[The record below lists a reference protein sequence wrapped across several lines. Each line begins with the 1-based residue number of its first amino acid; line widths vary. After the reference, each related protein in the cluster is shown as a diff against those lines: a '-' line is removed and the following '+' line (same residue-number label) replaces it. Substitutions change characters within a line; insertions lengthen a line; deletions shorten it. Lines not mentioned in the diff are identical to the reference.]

1 MALLDDLHRA
11 AQANLARIVPG
22 SQLTN
27 YAPVERWDDWEELD
41 AKAWAHGERK
51 KRRFRLIPTTCFNC
65 EACCGLLAYVDKD
78 TGQIA
83 KFEGNPTHPASRGR
97 NCAKGPATITQV
109 YDPERILYPLKRAGR
124 RGEGKWERVTWDQAL
139 SEIGSRIGTAFR
151 EGRHDEVIYHVGRPG
166 DDSYMERVLN
176 AWGIDGHNSH
186 TNICSSGA
194 RVGYAV
200 WMGFDRP
207 SGDHANA
214 KVIFLISSHLEAGH
228 YFNPHAQR
236 IIEGKMRG
244 AKIICVDPR
253 LSNTASM
260 SDHWLPVWPGTE
272 AAMLLAVARLLVQKG
287 AWDKE
292 FVRRWVNWE
301 HFLAESRPD
310 LECTFENVGP
320 ALIEHYAE
328 FTPEYAARI
337 CGIDEQ
343 RIRDVAD
350 VVATSVPGRFSSHN
364 WRAAAAGNE
373 GGWQVARCL
382 WLLNVLTGS
391 VGTEGGVSPNGW
403 NKFIPVPPK
412 PVHPQGR
419 WNALTWP
426 AEYPLAHHEAS
437 ILLPHFLKEGRGKI
451 DTYFSRVY
459 NPVWTNPDGF
469 SWLEALT
476 DESLVGCH
484 VALTP
489 TWSESAWFADYVL
502 PMGNGAERHDL
513 ASYETHSGRWIGFRQ
528 PVFRVNAEKEGR
540 PVHRTYEA
548 NPGEVW
554 EEQEFWID
562 LSWQVDPD
570 GSLDIRRHFESVKNP
585 GEPLGIDEYY
595 ELLFGTSIPGLPEAA
610 AAEGLMPLA
619 YMRKYGAF
627 EIPGNQYAVHEREV
641 GADEIERLGA
651 VRDDGGVYRV
661 PGTAGM
667 YDSLDEID
675 GHMPFI
681 GDGSLGVEIDGRV
694 RFGFPTP
701 SRKLEMYSDVLRDWG
716 WPEYVMPGFI
726 KSHVHWEDLDLAAG
740 ERILLPTFRIP
751 TLIHTRSAQA
761 KWLAEISHSHPMWIH
776 PSDAEQLGIAPNG
789 LVRITTSIGHFVI
802 KAWRTEGI
810 RPGVVGVSHHMGR
823 WRLDESSGTSRYS
836 SGLSAI
842 AGPDATF
849 GPAEVPSGQPGQ
861 WNMTQVHGAAPFE
874 SSDPDSSRVW
884 WSDAGVHQNLT
895 FGVQPDPVSGMHC
908 WLQRVTVAPARPDD
922 RYGDIAVDTR
932 KSTLIYREWLAKTRP
947 GPGPGGLRRPL
958 WFARPVKPQATAYGT
973 APTPA
978 STPGEG

>member
-1 MALLDDLHRA
+1 MTLLDDLHRA
-11 AQANLARIVPG
+11 AQSNLVRLMPG

-27 YAPVERWDDWEELD
+27 YAPVERWDDWTELD

-51 KRRFRLIPTTCFNC
+51 ERRFRLIPTTCFNC
-65 EACCGLLAYVDKD
+65 EACCGLLAYVDKS

-83 KFEGNPTHPASRGR
+83 KFEGNPEHPASRGR
-97 NCAKGPATITQV
+97 NCAKGPATINQV
-109 YDPERILYPLKRAGR
+109 YDPERILYPLKRAGT
-124 RGEGKWERVTWDQAL
+124 RGEGKWQRITWDQAL
-139 SEIGSRIGTAFR
+139 QEIGSRIGTAFR

-166 DDSYMERVLN
+166 DDSYVERVLN

-194 RVGYAV
+194 RLGYAV

-244 AKIICVDPR
+244 AKVICVDPR

-260 SDHWLPVWPGTE
+260 SDHWLAPWPGTE
-272 AAMLLAVARLLVQKG
+272 AAMLLAIARLLLLKG
-287 AWDKE
+287 AWDRE

-301 HFLAESRPD
+301 HFLREARPD
-310 LECTFENVGP
+310 LECTFDSLAP

-328 FTPEYAARI
+328 FTPEHAAKL
-337 CGIDEQ
+337 CGIDEA
-343 RIRDVAD
+343 RIREIAD
-350 VVATSVPGRFSSHN
+350 VVATAVPGRLSSHT

-382 WLLNVLTGS
+382 WFLNVLTGS

-403 NKFIPVPPK
+403 NKFIPVPPNA
-412 PVHPQGR
+412 VHPHQR
-419 WNALTWP
+419 WNDLTWP
-426 AEYPLAHHEAS
+426 VEYPLAHHEAS
-437 ILLPHFLKEGRGKI
+437 ILLPHFLKEGRGKV

-502 PMGNGAERHDL
+502 PMGVGAERHDL

-528 PVFRVNAEKEGR
+528 PVFRVNAEAEGR
-540 PVHRTYEA
+540 TVHRTYEV

-554 EEQEFWID
+554 EEQELWID
-562 LSWQVDPD
+562 LSWQIDPD
-570 GSLDIRRHFESVKNP
+570 GSLGIRQHFESKEHP

-595 ELLFGTSIPGLPEAA
+595 DELFTHSVPGLPDAA
-610 AAEGLMPLA
+610 AAQGLTPLA
-619 YMRKYGAF
+619 YMRKYAAF
-627 EIPGNQYAVHEREV
+627 EIPGNQYAVHERVVTAEEL
-641 GADEIERLGA
+641 ARTGA
-651 VRDDGGVYRV
+651 VRDDDGVYRM

-667 YDSLDEID
+667 YDRLEDIH

-681 GDGSLGVEIDGRV
+681 GDGSLGVEIDGEV

-716 WPEYVMPGFI
+716 WPEHVMPGFI
-726 KSHVHWEDLDLAAG
+726 KSHVHWEDLDLAHG
-740 ERILLPTFRIP
+740 ERILVPTFRLP
-751 TLIHTRSAQA
+751 TLIHTRSGQA
-761 KWLAEISHSHPMWIH
+761 KWLNEISHGHPMWIH
-776 PSDAEQLGIAPNG
+776 PSDAEQLGIDVNG
-789 LVRITTSIGHFVI
+789 LVRITTRIGWFVI
-802 KAWRTEGI
+802 RAWRTEGI

-823 WRLDESSGTSRYS
+823 WRLDQSQGTPRYS
-836 SGLSAI
+836 SSLAAI
-842 AGPDATF
+842 SGHDRAF
-849 GPAEVPSGQPGQ
+849 GPGGAPHGQPGQ
-861 WNMTQVHGAAPFE
+861 WSMTQQQGVAPFE
-874 SSDPDSSRVW
+874 SSDPDSRRVW

-895 FGVQPDPVSGMHC
+895 FPVQPDPISGMHC
-908 WLQRVTVAPARPDD
+908 WLQRVTVSAAHADD
-922 RYGDIAVDTR
+922 RYGDIAVDTGQ
-932 KSTLIYREWLAKTRP
+932 STEVYREWLAKTRP

-958 WFARPVKPQATAYGT
+958 WFARPVKPEATAY
-973 APTPA
+973 A
-978 STPGEG
+978 SPPKRWNRAVPS

>member
-1 MALLDDLHRA
+1 MSLLDDLSRS
-11 AQANLARIVPG
+11 AQSQLSRIMPG

-27 YAPVERWDDWEELD
+27 YAPVERWDDWVELD
-41 AKAWAHGERK
+41 AEAWAHGERK
-51 KRRFRLIPTTCFNC
+51 ERRFRLIPTTCFNC
-65 EACCGLLAYVDKD
+65 EACCGLLAYVDKS

-83 KFEGNPTHPASRGR
+83 KLEGNPAHPASRGR

-109 YDPERILYPLKRAGR
+109 YDPERILYPLKRAGK
-124 RGEGKWERVTWDQAL
+124 RGEGKWQRITWEQAL
-139 SEIGSRIGTAFR
+139 SEIGERVGTALR
-151 EGRHDEVIYHVGRPG
+151 EDRHDEVIYHVGRPG
-166 DDSYMERVLN
+166 DDSYVERVLH
-176 AWGIDGHNSH
+176 AWGVDSHNSH

-194 RVGYAV
+194 RVGYAT

-260 SDHWLPVWPGTE
+260 SDHWLAPWPGTE
-272 AAMLLAVARLLVQKG
+272 AAMLLAIARLLLQKG
-287 AWDKE
+287 AWDRE

-301 HFLAESRPD
+301 EVLRHMRPD
-310 LECTFENVGP
+310 LDCTFENFAP
-320 ALIEHYAE
+320 AVIDLYEE
-328 FTPEYAARI
+328 FTPDYAAQQ
-337 CGIDEQ
+337 CGITADK
-343 RIRDVAD
+343 IREIAD
-350 VVATSVPGRFSSHN
+350 VVATAVPGKLSSHN

-382 WLLNVLTGS
+382 WFLNVLTGS

-412 PVHPQGR
+412 VAHPHGR
-419 WNALTWP
+419 WNDITWP
-426 AEYPLAHHEAS
+426 VEYPLAHHEAS
-437 ILLPHFLKEGRGKI
+437 ILLPHFLKEGRGKV

-459 NPVWTNPDGF
+459 NPIWTNPDGF

-476 DESLVGCH
+476 NEDLVGCH

-502 PMGNGAERHDL
+502 PMGNGAERHDV

-540 PVHRTYEA
+540 PVNRTWEA

-554 EEQEFWID
+554 EENEFWID
-562 LSWQVDPD
+562 LSWKIDPD
-570 GSLDIRRHFESVKNP
+570 NSLGIREHFESNVNP
-585 GEPLGIDEYY
+585 GTPLGIDEYY
-595 ELLFGTSIPGLPEAA
+595 DMMFRNSIPGLPEAA
-610 AAEGLMPLA
+610 AAEGLEPLA

-627 EIPGNQYAVHEREV
+627 EIPGGQYAVHERV
-641 GADEIERLGA
+641 VTPDEIAKAHA
-651 VRDDGGVYRV
+651 VRSVDGVYQV
-661 PGTAGM
+661 PGTAGLH
-667 YDSLDEID
+667 DNVSDIG

-681 GDGSLGVEIDGRV
+681 GDGSLGVEIDGVV

-701 SRKLEMYSDVLRDWG
+701 SRKLEMYSPMLRDWG
-716 WPEYVMPGFI
+716 WPEYAIPGYI
-726 KSHVHWEDLDLAAG
+726 KSHVHWEDLDMAHG
-740 ERILLPTFRIP
+740 ERILLPTFRLP
-751 TLIHTRSAQA
+751 TLIHTRSGQA
-761 KWLAEISHSHPMWIH
+761 KWLNEISHSHPMWIH
-776 PSDAEQLGIAPNG
+776 PSDAEKLGIGVGG
-789 LVRITTSIGHFVI
+789 LVRITTQIGYFVI
-802 KAWRTEGI
+802 RAWRTEGI

-823 WRLDESSGTSRYS
+823 WRLDDGEGTPRYS
-836 SGLSAI
+836 SALAAL
-842 AGPDATF
+842 AGPDTSYSPGTAPT
-849 GPAEVPSGQPGQ
+849 GTDGQ
-861 WNMTQVHGAAPFE
+861 WKMTQVKGVTPFE
-874 SSDPDSSRVW
+874 SADPDSGRVW

-895 FGVQPDPVSGMHC
+895 FPVQPDPISGMHC
-908 WLQRVTVAPARPDD
+908 WLQRVTVAPAHADD
-922 RYGDIAVDTR
+922 RYGDIAVDTG
-932 KSTLIYREWLAKTRP
+932 KSTEVYREWLAKTRP

-958 WFARPVKPQATAYGT
+958 WLARPVKPLASAYL
-973 APTPA
+973 TPPKQWNA
-978 STPGEG
+978 HR